1 MADFFTRA
9 NAQGIPYDVIC
20 QSYYPLFH
28 GPLTQA
34 QANTIN
40 PSGQRV
46 EQVVLNAAANSIAKP
61 ILILE
66 TGEHYQNG
74 FLNNDPWYPPSQAN
88 QNQFLVDLRTVL
100 QALPNNLTMGLVYW
114 DPAGVDIPRPGGGLF
129 NNDGMPDAIYAW
141 NGLTIFDNAASTPLP
156 ALDALGGH

>member
-1 MADFFTRA
+1 MADFFNRA
-9 NAQGIPYDVIC
+9 NGIPYDVIC

-46 EQVVLNAAANSIAKP
+46 EQVVLNTAAASIAKP

-66 TGEHYQNG
+66 TGEHYASG
-74 FLNNDPWYPPSQAN
+74 FQSNDPWYPPSQAN

-100 QALPNNLTMGLVYW
+100 TGLPNNLAMGLVYW

-129 NNDGMPDAIYAW
+129 NNDGLPDAIYSW
-141 NGLTIFDNAASTPLP
+141 NGLTIFDNVAATPLP
-156 ALDALGGH
+156 ALDALGSH